1 MARTSR
7 KNPMPVAAKPAV
19 IEVFKTAIYVRLSL
33 EDNGKKDADSLENQQ
48 VLLEGYVAE
57 RPFLELV
64 DTYTDNGCT
73 GTDFDRPAFK
83 RMMEDARSG
92 KINCIVAKDLS
103 RLGRNYVETGN
114 YLERVFPFL
123 GVRFIAV
130 NDNYD
135 SSNVDASDQLAASLK
150 NLVNDEYAK
159 DISRKIITAMKA
171 KRQRGEF
178 VGAYDPYGYLRD
190 PNNPNK
196 LIIDPDIAPIVKE
209 IFELRATGLGIERIC
224 RVLNEKDYP
233 SPGRLR
239 FERGIITHNN
249 QKGSDLP
256 WNRHVLKDLLLNV
269 VYIGNLAQGRTGS
282 CLHKGIPFHRKDESE
297 WDVVNGTHE
306 PIISMELW
314 DKVQALNTKRSTET
328 KASFGKNA
336 NLPKRPNP
344 YGSVLRCAD
353 CGRVIKYVRSYSKKG
368 TKDYYNYKCPQYIEL
383 GAEACSS
390 KNIKADKLDL
400 AVLATIR
407 KHMDVFL
414 EMQTLLRKLMPEEK
428 ARISSEEALQRKQH
442 ISAELERKRKQGL
455 LLYSDFRDGL
465 IGQEEYVYAK
475 SQYQA
480 DIEAMEQE
488 LYEIQYMENRTV
500 NVIIGE
506 KKWTELIERFY
517 KAETLTAEMVT
528 AMIKEIRL
536 HHDLSI
542 TIEFLYE
549 DEFKDLLA
557 ECETVRK
564 EVA

>member
-7 KNPMPVAAKPAV
+7 KNPMPVATKPAV
-19 IEVFKTAIYVRLSL
+19 IEVFKTAIYLRLSL
-33 EDNGKKDADSLENQQ
+33 EDNGKKDADSLDNQQ
-48 VLLEGYVAE
+48 ALLEGYVAE

-83 RMMEDARSG
+83 RMMEDVRSG

-103 RLGRNYVETGN
+103 RLGRNYVETGD

-135 SSNVDASDQLAASLK
+135 SSNVNASDQLAASLK

-159 DISRKIITAMKA
+159 DISRKISSAMKA

-178 VGAYDPYGYLRD
+178 VGAHEPYGYLRD
-190 PNNPNK
+190 PNNSNK
-196 LIIDPDIAPIVKE
+196 LIIDPEISPIVKE

-314 DKVQALNTKRSTET
+314 DRVQALNTKRSSET

-368 TKDYYNYKCPQYIEL
+368 NRDYYNYKCPQYIEL
-383 GAEACSS
+383 GAQACSS

-400 AVLATIR
+400 AVLETIR

-414 EMQTLLRKLMPEEK
+414 EMQTLLHKLMPEEK
-428 ARISSEEALQRKQH
+428 ARISNEDALQRKQQ
-442 ISAELERKRKQGL
+442 ITAELERKRKQAM

-475 SQYQA
+475 SKYQT
-480 DIEAMEQE
+480 DIEALEQE
-488 LYEIQYMENRTV
+488 LYEIQYMENRTA

-506 KKWTELIERFY
+506 KKWAELIERYY
-517 KAETLTAEMVT
+517 KAETLTAEMVSS
-528 AMIKEIRL
+528 MIKEIRL

>member
-7 KNPMPVAAKPAV
+7 KNPVPVAAKPAV

-48 VLLEGYVAE
+48 ALLEGYVAE

-249 QKGSDLP
+249 HKGSDLP

-314 DKVQALNTKRSTET
+314 NKVQALNTKRSTET

-428 ARISSEEALQRKQH
+428 ARISSEDALQRKQH
-442 ISAELERKRKQGL
+442 IAAELERKRKQGL

-475 SQYQA
+475 SQYQT

-488 LYEIQYMENRTV
+488 LYEIQYMENRTA

-506 KKWTELIERFY
+506 KKWTELIDRY
-517 KAETLTAEMVT
+517 YNAKTLTAEMVT

-549 DEFKDLLA
+549 DEFKALLA